1 VVETYSSKVKDQTVY
16 YLPKYTLAPG
26 TYLISVTVARSD
38 VSSSSSVS
46 RSVSVTILSSGL
58 TASIYGGDVQSV
70 RVGQSI
76 SLDASRSVDNDI
88 QDSTQASTGLS
99 YSWHCN
105 ETLPSLG
112 GACTVN
118 YVSGSKV
125 AVYFAPVGSEST
137 RNVITLLVQKGAR
150 SANTSLALQVVAA
163 DAAVVVITGSSVATG
178 SKFVTTNKFT
188 VSGLVSSELACV
200 AGWSVS
206 TSVGTVDL
214 STTGGYVLSALTS
227 SIAAGASGTS
237 VSLVL
242 AANALPQSA
251 TLQFAL
257 TCGNSV
263 SSVTVVTNGSP
274 QGGSVSVS
282 PSSGTALETNFALT
296 APSWVDDDT
305 PLTYQFLIS
314 SAGGSWLEVRR
325 PLQVDNGVL
334 NLPAGTG
341 VGNSLT
347 IMVRVYDLYGAWSS
361 ATFNV
366 TVAPIAASALT
377 SVLSSQLSVDASTDV
392 DGAKVAVTLVT
403 ASLNSAVCDS
413 GCSTDEVTA
422 RQSIR
427 ASLLDTL
434 YSVSTVDVID
444 VTSLSSMT
452 ASLAAI
458 TQITSEISESG
469 VTSTLKVAQSL
480 LSVANASS
488 VTLSES
494 SITSLL
500 QSLSSV
506 TVAGSSLSM
515 VSGSTFSVVESTSVM
530 ISLVASC
537 NDVMLSGMAY
547 GESAMLSVYDS
558 FSTVLSSQIVENGN
572 VSATVTSASNLASSV
587 SIPVSGTAS
596 VKMSMVSTQS
606 WAYGNNSAMVSEVLS
621 MTVSVTTG
629 SLTSGSRVVFVI
641 QKSEEIPNVVIPSK
655 YNFTEQ
661 CRYGEFKSI
670 FHVCPDTGTNVTME
684 CTGGQE
690 VLTAVCPGQVKETV
704 CGSAIGDSSLSCDV
718 IESSAASVTCSCI
731 LPSTSRRRQLTSSQA
746 AANSALEQTGVSHVA
761 ALTAYVGENFAGTL
775 AGAADLNS
783 PAAFRK
789 VLIVIVA
796 FIVLWTGGFAIIMS
810 AAFRKKVHSGTHKR
824 QKTSVERLKHF
835 AQAAHSPV
843 AIGEYLRNYVDEV
856 FPSAFKDK
864 PSLECLFDEIY
875 KHHRYVLILSCSDD
889 KKSDQNRIVTG
900 VRLLTVQTMLM
911 FLLAV
916 FYELQA
922 PSDDGSCKT
931 YATEQSCLARKSI
944 IEAHSTYCQWSENA
958 LREMTCS
965 YREPSFTYLTIAYV
979 SVVISMV
986 TALVSSPIDRFFDM
1000 LTAPTADSVKLNA
1013 VESFSA
1019 RVFKKA
1025 RRVSVSAV
1033 NTMSDVVK
1041 RSKAAVEKRWGQ
1053 VNFQTREVP
1062 ESTRVAHALAVAA
1075 APALQAKARDL
1086 MLRRLSSG
1094 VSFKDKYAVNNTFP
1108 TGDDSDND
1116 ADDKDDEEESESSSD
1131 DDNGAANNAAK
1142 EEDDDREQDDQQSE
1156 VSGDQD
1162 ASPSNMLSS
1171 IFGNR
1176 DKTVVKK
1183 FTRLAEEIDFQRRA
1197 LRVSE
1202 VEEFDGS
1209 WGIDPTGE
1217 FVKRDSLS
1225 LMGYHRIDAAANI
1238 KNEIREV
1245 TVEADKIANELRN
1258 ATDQHIGLEI
1268 LHLFVLDILGR
1279 HTAPA
1284 RIFQSKAEEDF
1295 FKVRVISRRGQ
1306 MLAWC
1311 GVVFLNLFFMYFTIL
1326 KSYQKGNAWQRAF
1339 VAGSVVQI
1347 VVEILFNETVEC
1359 VWVNFLVPRLVSEE
1373 VHSVATKLHSAIE
1386 QLCSPE
1392 TVDAHYFLDAP
1403 GYLFVSTAVAKKFPN
1418 LLESMVVRAYQSH
1431 LPGMLANK
1439 WQFGPVARINRSGI
1453 LRGASVVAT
1462 ITVGLQVAA
1471 ASPFIFQRMMIRT
1484 AQPWLLT
1491 GIVVA
1496 FAYLMK
1502 KPIILAFVCLFIVLL
1517 LCLVIYR
1524 SFFRKPAP
1532 VRKVSLD
1539 EQRTDSDVADEEVN
1553 GPVSNSGAGSRSGES
1568 KADTDSGRGR
1578 QNRNDGRSRS
1588 SSSHSSLGSSSVPLS
1603 IRLTLQDST
1612 RNDILDDDSHSGES
1626 KSSVAGDRVV
1636 GRIQLAPDD
1645 GSVSSVPS
1653 DLSQVVKKRSLPV
1666 DQDDVILNES
1676 KDTASEGPRAD
1687 EKLAGGTSTMVDSR
1701 LSELDTDRAA
1711 DGKQRS
1717 TGTLSSKS
1725 HGSHAKHPVSKGRT
1739 RNLAFERKN
1748 VVQASS
1754 SDARSS
1760 SLALSSSNS
1769 VSSSIELSSETD
1781 SAVEWSSGATSESGV
1796 EN

>member
-150 SANTSLALQVVAA
+150 SANTSLSLQVVAA

-178 SKFVTTNKFT
+178 SKFVTANKFT

-314 SAGGSWLEVRR
+314 STGGSWLEVRR

-731 LPSTSRRRQLTSSQA
+731 LPATSQRRQLTSSQA

-775 AGAADLNS
+775 AGAADMNS
-783 PAAFRK
+783 AAAFRK

-796 FIVLWTGGFAIIMS
+796 FIVLWTGGFAIVLS
-810 AAFRKKVHSGTHKR
+810 AAFRKKVHAGVHKE
-824 QKTSVERLKHF
+824 QKTSFERLKRY
-835 AQAAHSPV
+835 AQAARSPV
-843 AIGEYLRNYVDEV
+843 AIGDYLRNYVDQV

-864 PSLECLFDEIY
+864 PSLECLFDEVY
-875 KHHRYVLILSCSDD
+875 KHHRYGLILSCSNDE
-889 KKSDQNRIVTG
+889 KSDQNRIVTG

-931 YATEQSCLARKSI
+931 HMVEQSCLARKSI
-944 IEAHSTYCQWSENA
+944 IQAHSTYCQWSENS

-965 YREPSFTYLTIAYV
+965 YREPTFSYLTIAYV

-986 TALVSSPIDRFFDM
+986 TALVSSPIDYFFNM
-1000 LTAPTADSVKLNA
+1000 LAAPTADSVKMNA
-1013 VESFSA
+1013 VDTFGT
-1019 RVFKKA
+1019 RMVNRA
-1025 RRVSVSAV
+1025 RRASVSAATAV
-1033 NTMSDVVK
+1033 SAAIK
-1041 RSKAAVEKRWGQ
+1041 RTAEATEKRWGRA
-1053 VNFQTREVP
+1053 NFETREVP
-1062 ESTRVAHALAVAA
+1062 EATKVAHALAIAA
-1075 APALQAKARDL
+1075 TPSLQSKAQDL
-1086 MLRRLSSG
+1086 MLRRLASG
-1094 VSFKDKYAVNNTFP
+1094 RAIVSKYTVVNP
-1108 TGDDSDND
+1108 SRADHADDSDSDIDN
-1116 ADDKDDEEESESSSD
+1116 DDKDEAVSSSSD
-1131 DDNGAANNAAK
+1131 EDIRGGSSTLASGERGEAK
-1142 EEDDDREQDDQQSE
+1142 QEAVGDTTPRTLIATIFGSRDE
-1156 VSGDQD
+1156 VS
-1162 ASPSNMLSS
+1162 
-1171 IFGNR
+1171 
-1176 DKTVVKK
+1176 TKK
-1183 FTRLAEEIDFQRRA
+1183 FTQLAGEIDVQRRA
-1197 LRVSE
+1197 LHGSE
-1202 VEEFDGS
+1202 IEEFDGS

-1225 LMGYHRIDAAANI
+1225 WTGYHRIDAAANI
-1238 KNEIREV
+1238 KNEIWE
-1245 TVEADKIANELRN
+1245 VEAQANKIAKDLKY
-1258 ATDQHIGLEI
+1258 ATDQHIGLEM

-1279 HTAPA
+1279 DTAAA
-1284 RIFQSKAEEDF
+1284 RIFQFKAEEDF
-1295 FKVRVISRRGQ
+1295 FKVRVVSRRTQ

-1311 GVVFLNLFFMYFTIL
+1311 GVVFLNLFFVYFTIL
-1326 KSYQKGNAWQRAF
+1326 KSYEKGNAWQRAF
-1339 VAGSVVQI
+1339 VAGAIVQI
-1347 VVEILFNETVEC
+1347 VVEVLFNETIEC

-1373 VHSVATKLHSAIE
+1373 VNKVAMKLHAAIS
-1386 QLCSPE
+1386 QLCAPE
-1392 TVDAHYFLDAP
+1392 TSDSHYFLDAP
-1403 GYLFVSTAVAKKFPN
+1403 SYLFVSTAVAKKFPA

-1439 WQFGPVARINRSGI
+1439 WHFGPVARINRSGVMRTMS
-1453 LRGASVVAT
+1453 LAAT
-1462 ITVGLQVAA
+1462 VTAGLQAAA
-1471 ASPFIFQRMMIRT
+1471 ASPFIFQRMVIRT

-1491 GIVVA
+1491 GIIVA
-1496 FAYLMK
+1496 FAYLLK
-1502 KPIILAFVCLFIVLL
+1502 QPIVLAFVCLFIAIVAGLA
-1517 LCLVIYR
+1517 VYVSFYR
-1524 SFFRKPAP
+1524 
-1532 VRKVSLD
+1532 
-1539 EQRTDSDVADEEVN
+1539 
-1553 GPVSNSGAGSRSGES
+1553 
-1568 KADTDSGRGR
+1568 
-1578 QNRNDGRSRS
+1578 
-1588 SSSHSSLGSSSVPLS
+1588 
-1603 IRLTLQDST
+1603 
-1612 RNDILDDDSHSGES
+1612 
-1626 KSSVAGDRVV
+1626 KSSVSRKVCSDNSDSKNSESVDSMANNDERDRPLSSGGVVVEECYGDIGQLDCSTAGRPLRKEVV
-1636 GRIQLAPDD
+1636 DSDD
-1645 GSVSSVPS
+1645 HSE
-1653 DLSQVVKKRSLPV
+1653 
-1666 DQDDVILNES
+1666 ES
-1676 KDTASEGPRAD
+1676 K
-1687 EKLAGGTSTMVDSR
+1687 
-1701 LSELDTDRAA
+1701 LD
-1711 DGKQRS
+1711 
-1717 TGTLSSKS
+1717 
-1725 HGSHAKHPVSKGRT
+1725 
-1739 RNLAFERKN
+1739 
-1748 VVQASS
+1748 SS
-1754 SDARSS
+1754 SDSDAGRKQKS
-1760 SLALSSSNS
+1760 SLSSVD
-1769 VSSSIELSSETD
+1769 VSTD
-1781 SAVEWSSGATSESGV
+1781 SKSPEVVGDESSVADSTGSEAEIDYYVHMAS
-1796 EN
+1796 EDEHSD